1 MADWVSQ
8 GKCNLCGE
16 TFNKAGMSK
25 HITACRKSRTLNKL
39 EGRGKL
45 RETSLFHLVVEGTHR
60 PDYWLHLAAPTDATL
75 RDLDQFLRDI
85 WLECCGHLSAFTIER
100 TSYELNTG
108 GIDAMWP
115 MMFGRTSVPKSMQAP
130 LGSVLRPRL
139 KFQHE
144 YDFGTTTNLTL
155 KIASEYR
162 GQAKGK
168 SVQILA
174 RNDPPPYECENCG
187 QPATQVCVECLW
199 EGEGFVCDECAPDHS
214 CGEEMMLPVVNSP
227 RMGMCGYTG
236 PGDYL

>member
-1 MADWVSQ
+1 MTDWVSQ

-25 HITACRKSRTLNKL
+25 HITACRKSHSLKKL

-45 RETSLFHLVVEGTHR
+45 RTANLFHLVIEGSHR
-60 PDYWLHLAAPTDATL
+60 PDYWLHLAAPTDTTL

-85 WLECCGHLSAFTIER
+85 WLECCGHLSAFTIEKV
-100 TSYELNTG
+100 SYELNTG

-115 MMFGRTSVPKSMQAP
+115 MMFGQASAPKSMQVP

-144 YDFGTTTNLTL
+144 YDFGTTTHLTL
-155 KIASEYR
+155 KVVSEYE

-168 SVQILA
+168 SVQSLA
-174 RNDPPPYECENCG
+174 RNDPPPYVCESCG
-187 QPATQVCVECLW
+187 QPATQVCTECLW
-199 EGEGFVCDECAPDHS
+199 QGEGFVCEKCAPDHS

-236 PGDYL
+236 PSDY